1 MATLTLTDTNFED
14 TVASNAIVVVD
25 FWASWCGPCKAFSPI
40 YDAVSE
46 KFPEIIF
53 GKVDT
58 DAEQHLA
65 STFHIRS
72 IPTLMIF
79 RDKIIVFSQPGM
91 LPEKIFVEVLE
102 KVIALDMVQVRKE
115 IAKQSRK
122 T

>member
-1 MATLTLTDTNFED
+1 MATLTLTDNSFED
-14 TVASNAIVVVD
+14 TVANNGIVVVD
-25 FWASWCGPCKAFSPI
+25 FWATWCGPCKAFAPI
-40 YDAVSE
+40 YDKVSE
-46 KFPEIIF
+46 KFPEIVF

-58 DAEQHLA
+58 DAEQQLA

-91 LPEKIFVEVLE
+91 LPEKSFVEVLE
-102 KVIALDMVQVRKE
+102 KVVALDMVQVHKD
-115 IAKQSRK
+115 IAKQSKK